1 MSDSSQL
8 HKVAQRANR
17 MLNVLTEQ
25 VQLQKDE
32 LHANEFYQVYAK
44 AALAKLPLL
53 TRANVDYAVSEMEE
67 KGYVFDKRPAG
78 SSMKYAMSIQN
89 IIDIYEHR
97 GVPKYRDRYSEAYV
111 IFISNLKGGVSKTV
125 STVSLA
131 HAMRAHP
138 HLLMEDLRIL
148 VIDLDP
154 QSSATMFLSHKHSI
168 GIVNATSAQAM
179 LQNVSRE
186 ELLEEFIVPSVV
198 PGVDVMPASIDDA
211 FIASDWRELCNE
223 HLPGQNIHAVL
234 KENVIDKLKSD
245 YDFILVDSG
254 PHLDAFLKNALASA
268 NILFTPLPP
277 ATVDFHSSLKYVA
290 RLPELVKLISDEG

>member
-1 MSDSSQL
+1 
-8 HKVAQRANR
+8 
-17 MLNVLTEQ
+17 
-25 VQLQKDE
+25 
-32 LHANEFYQVYAK
+32 
-44 AALAKLPLL
+44 
-53 TRANVDYAVSEMEE
+53 
-67 KGYVFDKRPAG
+67 
-78 SSMKYAMSIQN
+78 
-89 IIDIYEHR
+89 
-97 GVPKYRDRYSEAYV
+97 
-111 IFISNLKGGVSKTV
+111 
-125 STVSLA
+125 TVSLA

-245 YDFILVDSG
+245 
-254 PHLDAFLKNALASA
+254 
-268 NILFTPLPP
+268 
-277 ATVDFHSSLKYVA
+277 
-290 RLPELVKLISDEG
+290 